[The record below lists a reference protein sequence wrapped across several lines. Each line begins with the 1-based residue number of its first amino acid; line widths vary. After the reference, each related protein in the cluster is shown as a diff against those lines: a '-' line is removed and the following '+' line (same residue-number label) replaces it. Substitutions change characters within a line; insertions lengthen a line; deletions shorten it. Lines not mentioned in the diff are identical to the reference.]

1 VVKIKVDTLSWWTG
15 DRKRYSV
22 ALGIVDGT
30 DTWDVSRRLRPKII
44 ESAWL
49 TPLPADGTLLQLMTF
64 RNTWAGAQPV
74 PQERRFTAPQIQHP
88 MEATLADQ
96 VRLLGYDLSPAPY
109 KRGETLHLTLYWQAM
124 IKMAQSYTV
133 FVHLLNEGGLMGGQW
148 DSVPGG
154 GLLPTTSWL
163 EGEVIADEY
172 EVPIK
177 AGAPP
182 GEYTIEI
189 GMYEASTGERLQV
202 RGEDGDVE
210 GNRIVLHKIQ
220 VPRGGE

>member
-1 VVKIKVDTLSWWTG
+1 
-15 DRKRYSV
+15 
-22 ALGIVDGT
+22 
-30 DTWDVSRRLRPKII
+30 
-44 ESAWL
+44 
-49 TPLPADGTLLQLMTF
+49 
-64 RNTWAGAQPV
+64 
-74 PQERRFTAPQIQHP
+74 
-88 MEATLADQ
+88 
-96 VRLLGYDLSPAPY
+96 
-109 KRGETLHLTLYWQAM
+109 
-124 IKMAQSYTV
+124 
-133 FVHLLNEGGLMGGQW
+133 
-148 DSVPGG
+148 VPGG

-202 RGEDGDVE
+202 RSEGGDVE
-210 GNRIVLHKIQ
+210 GNRIVLHKIE